1 LEHGRDRDVHQQ
13 GVKPV
18 MPRDF
23 ATTQPNEEQT
33 GRQFM
38 ESQVF
43 SNRLART
50 ESNMTVL
57 QSMSVLAGLGHSF
70 Q

>member
-1 LEHGRDRDVHQQ
+1 
-13 GVKPV
+13 

-33 GRQFM
+33 GRYFM

-50 ESNMTVL
+50 ESNMSVL
-57 QSMSVLAGLGHSF
+57 QSMSVLAELGPSF

>member
-1 LEHGRDRDVHQQ
+1 
-13 GVKPV
+13 

-23 ATTQPNEEQT
+23 ATTQPNEEQA
-33 GRQFM
+33 GIYFM

-43 SNRLART
+43 CNRVART
-50 ESNMTVL
+50 ESNMSVL
-57 QSMSVLAGLGHSF
+57 QSMSVLAELGPSF